1 MESDA
6 KEAMM
11 VLGTGLVRPAPSP
24 PPPRNLETGEGE
36 AAPGS
41 GQQDESSD
49 SPDTP
54 QAPNRR
60 RDGGAKTPRLGF
72 KDRVREV
79 WRKLKSDACRV
90 LLGCVL
96 LLVAAA
102 VITVGVSLALEETS
116 ALKHNKDIRMWE
128 WSKKIVTPWETA
140 FYKNNSTIAHLTLP
154 PSGTRLE
161 WAEPTL
167 SARVNNEAVTTLI
180 TPVWT
185 HGNNVTTATV
195 VTPLLITDINEC
207 TSKPCQ
213 HGTCVNKD
221 GGYKCTCSPGW
232 TGQNCQ
238 QDINE
243 CTRNPCQHGRCV
255 NKAGGYKC
263 TCSAGWTG
271 QNCQQDINECT
282 RNPCQHGT
290 CVNQDGGYKCT
301 CSPGWTGQNCQQD
314 INECTRNPCQHGT
327 CVNQDGGYKCTCSPG
342 WTGQNCQQDINECTS
357 KPCQHGTCVNQD
369 GGYKCTCSPG
379 WTGQNCD
386 IDLNECTK
394 NPCQHGTCVNQDGGY
409 KCTCSPGWTGQNCDI
424 DLNECTK
431 NPCQHGRCVNKDGGY
446 KCTCSPG
453 WTGQN
458 CQQAKQCKSGWSE
471 FENHCYR
478 LYPDKV
484 TWSKANW
491 QCKQHNANLASI
503 KNRAEN
509 DFITDLIKNAPY
521 GTFVRKLVWFGMTQG
536 GRWQWT
542 DGSRVIYTNWA
553 PGKPDQTWLTYF
565 GMEEK
570 CGCLYSKT
578 EKSWL
583 LPSGGEKG
591 QWNNMKCMANYSYI
605 CKAPK

>member
-6 KEAMM
+6 KKAMM
-11 VLGTGLVRPAPSP
+11 VLGAGLVRPAPSP

-41 GQQDESSD
+41 GPQDESSD
-49 SPDTP
+49 SPDQGPPHPGTP
-54 QAPNRR
+54 QATNRR
-60 RDGGAKTPRLGF
+60 GDGGAKTPRVGF

-90 LLGCVL
+90 LLGSVL

-167 SARVNNEAVTTLI
+167 SARANNEAVTTLI

-213 HGTCVNKD
+213 HGTCVNQD

-263 TCSAGWTG
+263 TCSA
-271 QNCQQDINECT
+271 
-282 RNPCQHGT
+282 
-290 CVNQDGGYKCT
+290 
-301 CSPGWTGQNCQQD
+301 
-314 INECTRNPCQHGT
+314 
-327 CVNQDGGYKCTCSPG
+327 
-342 WTGQNCQQDINECTS
+342 
-357 KPCQHGTCVNQD
+357 
-369 GGYKCTCSPG
+369 
-379 WTGQNCD
+379 
-386 IDLNECTK
+386 
-394 NPCQHGTCVNQDGGY
+394 
-409 KCTCSPGWTGQNCDI
+409 
-424 DLNECTK
+424 
-431 NPCQHGRCVNKDGGY
+431 
-446 KCTCSPG
+446 G

-509 DFITDLIKNAPY
+509 DFITDLIKN
-521 GTFVRKLVWFGMTQG
+521 GFVRKLVWFGMTQG